1 MGSSR
6 NLFARKGDV
15 ESRKSG
21 HKREY
26 LNNSRA
32 DAELAQKI
40 AKMHHTLMPT
50 NFCPKQGLIAAFHA
64 HQVKRRAGKTSYLK
78 EILETGELSADFMY
92 NLGNNE
98 HVLTSCILEFI
109 PHVNQSKSQSIE
121 MKKLVE
127 IETQYTTLVCVI
139 TLMTE
144 VLQEAYSS
152 CALQLKKMVAD
163 VQDTHEK
170 LAKCQ
175 IEKQNV
181 QRHIARLEQNNNSRD
196 SISALQ
202 LMDNQAKRK
211 LIEDNEAL
219 NERLIV
225 EKRKYLVT
233 ISELRVKLQ
242 NKEKHSN

>member
-152 CALQLKKMVAD
+152 CAL
-163 VQDTHEK
+163 
-170 LAKCQ
+170 
-175 IEKQNV
+175 
-181 QRHIARLEQNNNSRD
+181 
-196 SISALQ
+196 
-202 LMDNQAKRK
+202 
-211 LIEDNEAL
+211 
-219 NERLIV
+219 
-225 EKRKYLVT
+225 
-233 ISELRVKLQ
+233 
-242 NKEKHSN
+242 